1 MLGFFQTSSRAAGRA
16 APFTPPPASPR
27 APLQPAPLQAA
38 PHQAAS
44 LKMRRDGARRSPS
57 SAAARGT
64 ARPGLPI
71 PRLDARLA
79 NPRQIGELSMELYLA
94 GWLSFEE
101 SSLLGFQPEL
111 HPEYDRTIG
120 ALTGEP
126 AEPDRPR
133 DFISLWQDRR
143 AFELRHNPGDFVLHQ
158 RIERIISVLI
168 AASSSFS
175 AVSAAA

>member
-1 MLGFFQTSSRAAGRA
+1 MLGLFQTSSRAAGRA
-16 APFTPPPASPR
+16 APFAPPPASPR
-27 APLQPAPLQAA
+27 SPLQPAP
-38 PHQAAS
+38 HQAAA
-44 LKMRRDGARRSPS
+44 LKMRRDGARRSPP
-57 SAAARGT
+57 SAATRGT

-79 NPRQIGELSMELYLA
+79 TPRQIGELSMELYLA

-101 SSLLGFQPEL
+101 SALLGFQPEL

-143 AFELRHNPGDFVLHQ
+143 AFELRHNSGDFVLHQ